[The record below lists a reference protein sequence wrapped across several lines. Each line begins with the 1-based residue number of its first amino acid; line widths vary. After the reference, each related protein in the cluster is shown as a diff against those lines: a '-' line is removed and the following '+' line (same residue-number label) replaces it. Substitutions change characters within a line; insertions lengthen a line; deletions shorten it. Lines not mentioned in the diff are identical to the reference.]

1 VSEPRTSDRIVD
13 PVLRSWLHEDR
24 HEDVSRV
31 AGVVLDLLDT
41 TPQRRRP
48 WWPARRFPVLN
59 KFVYIGLSAAVVVVA
74 LVIGTRVL
82 GPSAPVGVG
91 SGPSTSPSPSAS
103 PSPTASPTP
112 TPAPIG
118 GTIQFEL
125 DGAKATTV
133 VDAVADGTSVSGT
146 AVTTSAAGTH
156 TVRLEC
162 AARQGYLCAVVGTTE
177 TSTFPGEGTGAW
189 SAVVVEDGTPQKVG
203 IVFGIDKAVG
213 DDCHAK
219 WQTISMA
226 DMGVSNP
233 VESGE
238 LVPPPALTP

>member
-1 VSEPRTSDRIVD
+1 MSEPGTSDRIVD

-31 AGVVLDLLDT
+31 AGTVLDLLDT
-41 TPQRRRP
+41 TPQRRSP

-82 GPSAPVGVG
+82 GPSTSGGVG
-91 SGPSTSPSPSAS
+91 SATSAA
-103 PSPTASPTP
+103 PTASPTP
-112 TPAPIG
+112 TPIPIG

-162 AARQGYLCAVVGTTE
+162 AARQGDRWAFVGTTE
-177 TSTFPGEGTGAW
+177 TSTFPDEGTGAW

-238 LVPPPALTP
+238 LVPPPALAP

>member
-1 VSEPRTSDRIVD
+1 MSEPGTSDRIVD

-31 AGVVLDLLDT
+31 AGTVLDLLDT
-41 TPQRRRP
+41 TPQRRSP
-48 WWPARRFPVLN
+48 WWPARRFPVMN
-59 KFVYIGLSAAVVVVA
+59 KFVSIGLSAAVVVVA

-82 GPSAPVGVG
+82 GPSTSGGVG
-91 SGPSTSPSPSAS
+91 SATSAA
-103 PSPTASPTP
+103 PTASPTP
-112 TPAPIG
+112 TPIPIG
-118 GTIQFEL
+118 GTVTFKI
-125 DGAKATTV
+125 DGVATTTV
-133 VDAVADGTSVSGT
+133 VDAVADGTKVSGT
-146 AVTTSAAGTH
+146 AVTTSAGGTH

-162 AARQGYLCAVVGTTE
+162 AARQGDRWAFVGTTE
-177 TSTFPGEGTGAW
+177 QTTFPDEGAGAW

-226 DMGVSNP
+226 DMSISNP

-238 LVPPPALTP
+238 LVPPPDLPR

>member
-1 VSEPRTSDRIVD
+1 MSEPRTSDRIVD

-31 AGVVLDLLDT
+31 AGTVLDLLDT

-74 LVIGTRVL
+74 LVIGTRML
-82 GPSAPVGVG
+82 GPSTPSGVG
-91 SGPSTSPSPSAS
+91 GTASASPSPS

-112 TPAPIG
+112 TPIPIG

-162 AARQGYLCAVVGTTE
+162 AARQGDRWAFVGTTE
-177 TSTFPGEGTGAW
+177 TSTFPDEGTGAW

-238 LVPPPALTP
+238 LVPPPALAP